1 MSKKKPTKGGGG
13 GGGQQLQVSPEA
25 GPELQEG
32 LEACEVGLAVRARV
46 GVAVRVALLQVWVQ
60 CKQLLQ
66 QPIPSKTLG
75 QQLEV
80 SDLLHMLSA

>member
-1 MSKKKPTKGGGG
+1 MSKKKPTKG

-32 LEACEVGLAVRARV
+32 LEVCEVGLAVRAGV
-46 GVAVRVALLQVWVQ
+46 GVAVQAALLRVWVQ

-80 SDLLHMLSA
+80 SKLLHTFSA